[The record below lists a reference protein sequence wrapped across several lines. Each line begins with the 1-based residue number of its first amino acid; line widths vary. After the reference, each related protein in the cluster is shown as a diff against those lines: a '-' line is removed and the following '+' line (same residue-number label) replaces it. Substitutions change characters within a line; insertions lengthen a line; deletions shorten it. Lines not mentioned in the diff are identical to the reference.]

1 MFVIIVRHPNFIW
14 ICTGRK

>member
-1 MFVIIVRHPNFIW
+1 MFVTIMHHPHFIW

>member
-1 MFVIIVRHPNFIW
+1 MHHPHFIW